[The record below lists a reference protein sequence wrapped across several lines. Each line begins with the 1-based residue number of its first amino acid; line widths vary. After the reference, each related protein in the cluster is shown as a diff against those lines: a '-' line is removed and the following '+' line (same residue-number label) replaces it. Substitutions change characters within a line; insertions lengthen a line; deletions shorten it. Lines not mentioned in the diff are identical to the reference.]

1 MNYDFFGSKTTS
13 GSKDSRGSNSGGR
26 NNPPIKTL
34 RIEIDEVVLDGL
46 GDETIDNEMLAAT
59 IMTNLPSLIQYN
71 AQDLSDLVFEIK
83 LGRNKKEHKSKISKA
98 NAFGEGS
105 IYVSTV
111 HAGSFQ
117 LGSSKET
124 TTTNSANI
132 GQNVSASVVR
142 AILDLKTDR
151 NG

>member
-1 MNYDFFGSKTTS
+1 MNYDFSGSTTTRA
-13 GSKDSRGSNSGGR
+13 SKDSRGSNSGGR

-34 RIEIDEVVLDGL
+34 RIEIDEVVLDGP

-83 LGRNKKEHKSKISKA
+83 LGRNKKEQKSKISKA

-105 IYVSTV
+105 IYVPTV

-132 GQNVSASVVR
+132 GQSVSASVVR
-142 AILDLKTDR
+142 AILDLKIDR